1 MLLSERDADMSK
13 DGFSNWSFM
22 SVHSWG
28 ENPSGK
34 WKIKIMDRVRLFK
47 KSEKLILKLTKFI
60 PIDCKEK
67 HWQADRF

>member
-13 DGFSNWSFM
+13 DGFSNWAFM

-34 WKIKIMDRVRLFK
+34 WKIKIMDRVSEAFYKKFYFDFK
-47 KSEKLILKLTKFI
+47 I
-60 PIDCKEK
+60 
-67 HWQADRF
+67 